1 MANDA
6 KKVSELA
13 VTTTLS
19 ANDRVVILSN
29 PSSAA
34 NTKTITAA
42 NFANSLIS
50 SNIIPTASNTQL
62 GVVKVD
68 GTTITISNGVIS
80 GAANTGNIRFTNNTI
95 TSVITGD
102 ISISPNT
109 SGSLSVPS
117 LKIPVGSL
125 IQNTISISTVVN
137 NAILLTVNSYSTN
150 STAIPAGTI
159 GNANTIP
166 APWAIYQLTATPT
179 PILQINDIVG
189 GAGVPANSA
198 IQYVGSS
205 PYGAYFV
212 TNTTFSSSPAA
223 NGITLTFARPVVNP
237 SLQISTANSTDIAL
251 IAGAN
256 GHVAVNSDIIPVTT
270 NEFRLGTPANR
281 FKELWLGAGTLYVLD
296 ETLGVDQAI
305 GANAGN
311 FYIKGGAGISVG
323 EFTLRD
329 NTIQIANTARDIFI
343 GANLATGNV
352 VFNRPI
358 AVKSYDTGN
367 VTFAVARNGRV
378 QTFSPSIPAGDVGAF
393 SIIGSS
399 DGSYQGVTNP
409 GGMLHI
415 TGNDGVGTRLTID
428 SFGDGNTAVPIIAGR
443 AARGTANTPTNT
455 QANDILIRIAARG
468 WTGAN
473 NFNIPSQ
480 TITPTLIEAQASE
493 NFTNTAI
500 GTRWNFYNAPPG
512 SVAKVLSASI
522 SSYGLTTNTVTF
534 SDSTTQNTAF
544 SASSAVTKINV
555 GTGLTQSGNVGIVGI
570 DATGV
575 LTVSG
580 TANQVIV
587 ANVGQNVTL
596 SLPQSIGTTSN
607 VQFSTLTVQ
616 NLVVTGN
623 STVANSASVANAV
636 IQLAYNSTNSAQID
650 SGGFTLGNT
659 ASAYYV
665 SFLYNL
671 SNNAWTTGNTN
682 FITKNITAN
691 AITASNGYFTA
702 QVHAG
707 AAYVDY
713 DFPNAT
719 IQADSNVNSY
729 NQIVEKNH
737 NGGTQ
742 ASADFVA
749 VNDIGTDSANYV
761 DLGINSSTYANNDY
775 SITGPNDAYLYINGG
790 DLAIGA
796 QTASKG
802 LKFFAGGTTAN
813 NKIGSANASGWFID
827 NLTVTNTIIGTANN
841 VAFVGTVA
849 AANVVSNA
857 QLSAN
862 LANYQTTAG
871 LSANVALLTA
881 NAAGYLGNSSGT
893 LANITSWISG
903 NAATAYSNAVSSFS
917 GAYQTTAG
925 LAANVAT
932 LTANNTSFVGSISAA
947 NVVSNGQL
955 QSNLASYQTLVGLA
969 ANVVTLTSNSA
980 NFIGILPASNV
991 VSSAQLSGNL
1001 ANYVSSTQLSGNL
1014 ANYQTT
1020 AGLSANVALLTANSA
1035 SYIGT
1040 LSAANVVSNAQLTAN
1055 LAFYVTGAN
1064 FTANLANYQ
1073 TTAGLSANVAV
1084 LTSNAAGYL
1093 GNSSGTIANIA
1104 SWVSGN
1110 AATAYSNAVANAAAL
1125 YQTTAG
1131 LSANVLT
1138 LSSNNASYLDGVAAN
1153 AYVNTSGSY
1162 TVTGVHTHNANV
1174 VIGSNAGI
1182 VANGSVGL
1190 AGQYLTSNGSSAYWS
1205 NNVPK
1210 MLVYSINLNRS
1221 LSTANTPQSLFGV
1234 GVTLNSDT
1242 RYRYKIYGTVF
1253 KSNTS
1258 SSSSGALRFA
1268 ITNSTANAVIGHN
1281 YYLSNPCAAN
1291 NSQSSLVTAF
1301 QVSQSVNTGFS
1312 TMTTIT
1318 NSNTGATWYSFVID
1332 GTLDINTGGTLNP
1345 QISFTHSNGTLGT
1358 ATVLQQGA
1366 TIEFWP
1372 IGNASSNTVIGNW
1385 A

>member
-50 SNIIPTASNTQL
+50 SNIIPVATTTQL

-80 GAANTGNIRFTNNTI
+80 GA
-95 TSVITGD
+95 SVY
-102 ISISPNT
+102 N
-109 SGSLSVPS
+109 
-117 LKIPVGSL
+117 
-125 IQNTISISTVVN
+125 Q
-137 NAILLTVNSYSTN
+137 
-150 STAIPAGTI
+150 
-159 GNANTIP
+159 
-166 APWAIYQLTATPT
+166 QL
-179 PILQINDIVG
+179 
-189 GAGVPANSA
+189 
-198 IQYVGSS
+198 
-205 PYGAYFV
+205 
-212 TNTTFSSSPAA
+212 NTT
-223 NGITLTFARPVVNP
+223 N
-237 SLQISTANSTDIAL
+237 
-251 IAGAN
+251 
-256 GHVAVNSDIIPVTT
+256 
-270 NEFRLGTPANR
+270 
-281 FKELWLGAGTLYVLD
+281 
-296 ETLGVDQAI
+296 
-305 GANAGN
+305 
-311 FYIKGGAGISVG
+311 
-323 EFTLRD
+323 
-329 NTIQIANTARDIFI
+329 
-343 GANLATGNV
+343 
-352 VFNRPI
+352 
-358 AVKSYDTGN
+358 N
-367 VTFAVARNGRV
+367 VTFASLTTANISSQNSVTIRTGNNSYAWTFQANGELRAPGDIIPAANNVYTLGNSSMRWEALWVGGNSVVFADQNPSYPDQTITVGNGVFYIATSSNTSVQSNAGLRVGNFLLQNNAITLTDSNAVFYIGSTVATGNLVINRPIVVYATNTGSNP
-378 QTFSPSIPAGDVGAF
+378 TFTVSREGKVSIAVSNSIPAGDVGAVN
-393 SIIGSS
+393 IIGSS
-399 DGSYQGVTNP
+399 DGAYQGVTNP

-415 TGNDGVGTRLTID
+415 TGNDGVVTRLTMD
-428 SFGDGNTAVPIIAGR
+428 SFGANAFPAYVGR
-443 AARGTANTPTNT
+443 TARGTANTPTSV
-455 QANDILIRIAARG
+455 QANDTLLRVSAVG
-468 WTGAN
+468 WAGGNTFPTFN
-473 NFNIPSQ
+473 N
-480 TITPTLIEAQASE
+480 PTTIEAQAVE
-493 NFTNTAI
+493 NFSNTAA
-500 GTRWNFYNAPPG
+500 GSQWNFYNAPQG
-512 SVAKVLSASI
+512 NTTKTLVASI
-522 SSYGLTTNTVTF
+522 NTSGLKFQATNSGITFKDGSY
-534 SDSTTQNTAF
+534 QNTAF
-544 SASSAVTKINV
+544 SNTTAVTKINV

-570 DATGV
+570 DSTAV
-575 LTVSG
+575 LSVTG

-607 VQFSTLTVQ
+607 VQFSSITVQ

-623 STVANSASVANAV
+623 STIANSASVANAV

-682 FITKNITAN
+682 LITKNITAN
-691 AITASNGYFTA
+691 AITASNGYFTE

-707 AAYVDY
+707 AAYSGY
-713 DFPNAT
+713 DFLNAT
-719 IQADSNVNSY
+719 IQADGNINGY
-729 NQIVEKNH
+729 NQIVQKNH
-737 NGGTQ
+737 SSGTQ

-749 VNDIGTDSANYV
+749 VNDIGTDSNNYI
-761 DLGINSSTYANNDY
+761 DLGINSSNYANNDY
-775 SITGPNDAYLYINGG
+775 SITGPNDGYLYINGG
-790 DLAIGA
+790 DLAIGT
-796 QTASKG
+796 QTTNKQ
-802 LKFFAGGTTAN
+802 LKFFVGGTTAN
-813 NKIGSANASGWFID
+813 NKIASANTSGWFLD

-841 VAFVGTVA
+841 VVFVGSIA

-871 LSANVALLTA
+871 LSANVSLLTA

-893 LANITSWISG
+893 LANIASWISG

-932 LTANNTSFVGSISAA
+932 LTANNTSFVGSVAAA

-980 NFIGILPASNV
+980 NFIGSIPSSNV
-991 VSSAQLSGNL
+991 VTSAQLSGNL
-1001 ANYVSSTQLSGNL
+1001 SSYVSSTQLSGNL

-1020 AGLSANVALLTANSA
+1020 AGLSANVATLSANAA
-1035 SYIGT
+1035 SFIGT
-1040 LSAANVVSNAQLTAN
+1040 LPAANVVSNAQLVAN

-1093 GNSSGTIANIA
+1093 GNSSGTLANIA

-1110 AATAYSNAVANAAAL
+1110 SAAAYSNAVANAAAL

-1138 LSSNNASYLDGVAAN
+1138 LSSNNSSYLGGVAA
-1153 AYVNTSGSY
+1153 ASYVNTAGAY
-1162 TVTGVHTHNANV
+1162 TLTGVHTHNANLT
-1174 VIGSNAGI
+1174 IGSTAGI
-1182 VANGSVGL
+1182 IANGSVGT
-1190 AGQYLTSNGSSAYWS
+1190 AGQFLTSNGSSAYWS
-1205 NNVPK
+1205 NSVPQ
-1210 MLVYSINLNRS
+1210 MMVYSNEADRS
-1221 LSTANTPQSLFGV
+1221 LSTANTPQSLLGV
-1234 GVTLNSDT
+1234 GVTLASDT
-1242 RYRYKIYGTVF
+1242 KYRYKIYGTVY

-1258 SSSSGALRFA
+1258 FSSTGALKFA
-1268 ITNSTANAVIGHN
+1268 ITNATATANIGRS
-1281 YYLSNPCAAN
+1281 YYIANPCASN
-1291 NSQSSLVTAF
+1291 TSQPTIMPAY
-1301 QVSQSVNTGFS
+1301 QVSQSVNTGF
-1312 TMTTIT
+1312 TTTYTIT

-1332 GTLDINTGGTLNP
+1332 GTLDIITGGTLNP
-1345 QISFTHSNGTLGT
+1345 QIAFTHSNGTLGA
-1358 ATVLQQGA
+1358 ATVLQAGA
-1366 TIEFWP
+1366 AMEIWP
-1372 IGNASSNTVIGNW
+1372 VGNASSNAVIGSW